1 MRGSRTMIYGEI
13 VSFIA
18 ANNLQKSI
26 ALQPMDVV
34 KQRSEELI
42 FKEKNNTIS
51 IEEWSEL
58 KYLLILQSLV
68 RLANGRDFKSNI
80 IN

>member
-1 MRGSRTMIYGEI
+1 MIYGEI
-13 VSFIA
+13 VNFIA

-58 KYLLILQSLV
+58 KYLLVLQSLV
-68 RLANGRDFKSNI
+68 RLANGRDFKSRVD
-80 IN
+80 